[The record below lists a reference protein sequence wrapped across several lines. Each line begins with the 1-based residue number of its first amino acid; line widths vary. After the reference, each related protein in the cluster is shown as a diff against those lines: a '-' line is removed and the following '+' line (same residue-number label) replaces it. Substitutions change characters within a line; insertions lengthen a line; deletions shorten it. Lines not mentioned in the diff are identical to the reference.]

1 MREDD
6 PQRKPR
12 RPLSAGRVAGTIGAA
27 LALAVVV
34 VIASRGDRPSG
45 AVDTGGQT
53 TSTVFVNA
61 GLLVLALLAAG
72 MVATMLF
79 AFQPGR
85 SSMPQPRTGPKL
97 LGQLFAFFLLCGF
110 VAAIVLLIRGGEWNN
125 GRRPRSPADTVAEA
139 LQSMQA
145 DATGQDRGTV
155 DWLPAGIVFAGT
167 LAALA
172 VAGVLIMRRQ
182 PLPEPKAALAARLA
196 RIFDETLDDLRA
208 EQDPRRAVIAAY
220 ARMERMLGHYGME
233 RRPSEA
239 PHEYVSR
246 VLEQVV
252 ASGSSV
258 RRLTRLYERARFSPH
273 EIDPAMKADA
283 ISAVEAVR
291 DELLAVEAEALV
303 VAPQ

>member
-85 SSMPQPRTGPKL
+85 SNMPQPRTGPKL
-97 LGQLFAFFLLCGF
+97 LGQLLAFALLCLFVLAF
-110 VAAIVLLIRGGEWNN
+110 VAFIRGDRN
-125 GRRPRSPADTVAEA
+125 GGRPRSGADTVAQA
-139 LQSMQA
+139 LQDMQA
-145 DATGQDRGTV
+145 NKFG
-155 DWLPAGIVFAGT
+155 LKT
-167 LAALA
+167 LRELNRAAE
-172 VAGVLIMRRQ
+172 G
-182 PLPEPKAALAARLA
+182 LA
-196 RIFDETLDDLRA
+196 RR
-208 EQDPRRAVIAAY
+208 
-220 ARMERMLGHYGME
+220 LGKIHWN
-233 RRPSEA
+233 
-239 PHEYVSR
+239 
-246 VLEQVV
+246 QN
-252 ASGSSV
+252 
-258 RRLTRLYERARFSPH
+258 RL
-273 EIDPAMKADA
+273 
-283 ISAVEAVR
+283 
-291 DELLAVEAEALV
+291 
-303 VAPQ
+303 

>member
-1 MREDD
+1 VREDD

-12 RPLSAGRVAGTIGAA
+12 RPLPAGRVAGTIAA
-27 LALAVVV
+27 AFALAVVV

-45 AVDTGGQT
+45 SVDTGGQT
-53 TSTVFVNA
+53 TSTVVVNA
-61 GLLVLALLAAG
+61 GLLVLAIVAAG
-72 MVATMLF
+72 MVATTLF

-85 SSMPQPRTGPKL
+85 SNKPQPRTGPKL
-97 LGQLFAFFLLCGF
+97 LGQLLAFALFCGF
-110 VAAIVLLIRGGEWNN
+110 VLLIVAFIRGERNVG
-125 GRRPRSPADTVAEA
+125 RPRSAADSVAQA
-139 LQSMQA
+139 LQSLQA
-145 DATGQDRGTV
+145 KATNDDRGTV

-172 VAGVLIMRRQ
+172 ATGIVIMRRQ

-196 RIFDETLDDLRA
+196 RIFDDTLDDLHA

-220 ARMERMLGHYGME
+220 AQMERMLGYYGME

-273 EIDPAMKADA
+273 EIDPAMKAEA